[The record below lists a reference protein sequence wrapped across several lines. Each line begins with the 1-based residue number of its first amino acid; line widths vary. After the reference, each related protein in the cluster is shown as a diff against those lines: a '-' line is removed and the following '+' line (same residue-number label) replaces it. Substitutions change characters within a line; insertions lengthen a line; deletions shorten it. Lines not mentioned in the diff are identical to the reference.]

1 MDTNLGNG
9 RESAAD
15 HLHKGSDPGLD
26 TLNRIRGERGSL
38 ADGADHAD
46 WESQGVGSLRFRGD
60 GGLGLV
66 DEGPE

>member
-15 HLHKGSDPGLD
+15 HLHEGSDPGLD

-38 ADGADHAD
+38 ADGADQTD

-60 GGLGLV
+60 EGLGLV